1 MSENEVIRI
10 PNAPG
15 LVAILL
21 DDFADDWFEVLKFLV
36 KIADEQGVFLDKKAI
51 TDTLVSKYAPK
62 AGEFA

>member
-1 MSENEVIRI
+1 MLENEVIKI

-21 DDFADDWFEVLKFLV
+21 DDHADDWFEVLNFLV

-51 TDTLVSKYAPK
+51 TDALVSKYAPK
-62 AGEFA
+62 VGEFA

>member
-21 DDFADDWFEVLKFLV
+21 DDFADNWPDVLAFLV
-36 KIADEQGVFLDKKAI
+36 KLADEQGVYLDKSEITKA
-51 TDTLVSKYAPK
+51 LVAKYAPN
-62 AGEFA
+62 AEEFA